1 MPPTVTT
8 ALLIA
13 VQCISKICIKEEK
26 SYGEGDDISMA
37 QLNLMRGDAGDK
49 INDHNAFSKSGE
61 LVILQS
67 VRYL

>member
-37 QLNLMRGDAGDK
+37 QLNLMRGDAGDGTK
-49 INDHNAFSKSGE
+49 
-61 LVILQS
+61 
-67 VRYL
+67 